1 MNAAVAA
8 AAAIAGVLT
17 GVIAMLAFRWS
28 ERDQARPTRSSLH
41 TEAVLPPGVDTVL
54 SVLRSS
60 AVVLDEADAVVKAS
74 SAAYALGLVRGGELA
89 VEPMLKMARETRR
102 DGEIRQVDL
111 DLPRRGTG
119 RGDALAVS
127 ARVAPLGSRL
137 VLLLVE
143 DMTEARRIEAVRRDF
158 VANVS
163 HELKTPVGALS
174 LLSEAVLDAAD
185 DPEAVER
192 FAGRM
197 QYESNRLTSL
207 VQELID
213 LSRVQNDDPMGD
225 SERVGVDE
233 LMAEAV
239 DRCRQSAS
247 SKQIT
252 LVAGST
258 SQDSGSGS
266 DSGSGE
272 DGGLYLWG
280 NRSQLAAALGNLV
293 ENAVNYSPARTRV
306 GIAGRRVPAPGGDLI
321 EISVSDQGIG
331 ISERDKERVFERF
344 YRVDPARSRAT
355 GGTGLGLAIV
365 KHVAAS
371 HGGEVTVWSAEG
383 QGSTFTLRLPEAG
396 RRASRTAQQG
406 RDDGSRPGTLRE
418 PADVEDEDD
427 VAAAAASELPST
439 AGPDDPAASSAEQAS
454 PSAEASPS
462 ADEADEAEEPDVLK
476 PVEGPDEA
484 ERSDEPREPHAH
496 GEENAGPA
504 AGEHGG
510 SGESPRASESV
521 TACEGVG
528 SEAASDDPEG
538 PGGPGR
544 RDPGGP
550 VEAGGTSATGDPAPG
565 EPRDPGSTA
574 KPATWDR
581 TGPEAATSD
590 QPGAAAT
597 AVGPRAPGGPGP
609 ALEAAS
615 GEPQRPQE
623 QRSSGDAVTR
633 SARQTAAA
641 SGSPAGPA
649 HPERQH
655 TARPDSASV
664 SAAGSVPPSAERV
677 FRPSGPQFAQPR
689 GLPRTPEET
698 APEVLP

>member
-60 AVVLDEADAVVKAS
+60 AVVLDESDEVVKAS
-74 SAAYALGLVRGGELA
+74 SAAYALGLVRGGRLG
-89 VEPMLKMARETRR
+89 VEPMLKMARDTRR

-119 RGDALAVS
+119 RGEALAVS

-197 QYESNRLTSL
+197 QYESTRLTSL

-213 LSRVQNDDPMGD
+213 LSRVQNDDPLGD

-233 LMAEAV
+233 LMAEAI
-239 DRCRQSAS
+239 DRCRQSAG

-252 LVAGST
+252 LVAGRT
-258 SQDSGSGS
+258 GTDAGV
-266 DSGSGE
+266 
-272 DGGLYLWG
+272 DGGDGLHVWG

-306 GIAGRRVPAPGGDLI
+306 GIAGRRVAAPGGDFI

-396 RRASRTAQQG
+396 HARSRAEEEERGRRRTSG
-406 RDDGSRPGTLRE
+406 PLEE
-418 PADVEDEDD
+418 PADYEDEEGTDAGD
-427 VAAAAASELPST
+427 LEAEKPADAAGTSDAAGTASASDASVVDRGRGVTEARRPADAADA
-439 AGPDDPAASSAEQAS
+439 AGRRDEPGPRYLRGSARSRPAGSRSAVSGPGGRSGALSPAPPAAPAPSSAPAS
-454 PSAEASPS
+454 PSSSSAPSDSPS
-462 ADEADEAEEPDVLK
+462 
-476 PVEGPDEA
+476 
-484 ERSDEPREPHAH
+484 
-496 GEENAGPA
+496 
-504 AGEHGG
+504 
-510 SGESPRASESV
+510 SPSSPSSSR
-521 TACEGVG
+521 
-528 SEAASDDPEG
+528 PF
-538 PGGPGR
+538 
-544 RDPGGP
+544 
-550 VEAGGTSATGDPAPG
+550 TSPF
-565 EPRDPGSTA
+565 
-574 KPATWDR
+574 
-581 TGPEAATSD
+581 
-590 QPGAAAT
+590 
-597 AVGPRAPGGPGP
+597 
-609 ALEAAS
+609 
-615 GEPQRPQE
+615 
-623 QRSSGDAVTR
+623 SS
-633 SARQTAAA
+633 
-641 SGSPAGPA
+641 
-649 HPERQH
+649 
-655 TARPDSASV
+655 
-664 SAAGSVPPSAERV
+664 
-677 FRPSGPQFAQPR
+677 PR
-689 GLPRTPEET
+689 GLPRVPET